1 MDPSDSQEPTAP
13 ENVERRADDFF
24 DQARLLVGDRFAE
37 ARFDPDRGLRVTIID
52 LDDQDT
58 AAITN
63 AAQQLGI
70 LDWVRIEHADPS
82 ALATW
87 ERLRHDLQRLQS
99 AQPRVL
105 RQYPIPDPGYR
116 RPPVRIH
123 VSADAQSTAADLH
136 SAYGDFVS
144 LQVGALPYPPAA
156 QSTSAPR
163 EATARTDSRE
173 TANPAEMSIVLEAP
187 LAIGSGQTTT
197 HGLLL
202 TNLSDQDIR
211 VQTNG
216 HLTAT
221 IIDDTGAAVG
231 GYAGAQQLPLVI
243 FTAGPSQTVRI
254 PVLVGTASYTSELG
268 YAIPPGTW
276 HLTAPMNLADGRR
289 LVTPALELTI
299 TA

>member
-1 MDPSDSQEPTAP
+1 VNPSNGKEPTAP
-13 ENVERRADDFF
+13 ENVERHAHDFF

-37 ARFDPDRGLRVTIID
+37 ARFDPDRGLRVTIIE
-52 LDDQDT
+52 LNDQDT
-58 AAITN
+58 TAITN

-70 LDWVRIEHADPS
+70 LDWVRIEHADPT

-99 AQPRVL
+99 TEPRVL
-105 RQYPIPDPGYR
+105 REYPTPEPGYR
-116 RPPVRIH
+116 RPPVHIH
-123 VSADAQSTAADLH
+123 LSAHGQSTAANLH
-136 SAYGDFVS
+136 SAYGNFVA

-156 QSTSAPR
+156 QPTIAPR
-163 EATARTDSRE
+163 AMARTENRE
-173 TANPAEMSIVLEAP
+173 TADPAEMSIALQAP
-187 LAIGSGQTTT
+187 LTIRTGQTAT

-211 VQTNG
+211 VHTNG
-216 HLTAT
+216 NLTAT

-231 GYAGAQQLPLVI
+231 GYAGAQTLPLVI

-276 HLTAPMNLADGRR
+276 HLVAPMNLADGRR

-299 TA
+299 TR